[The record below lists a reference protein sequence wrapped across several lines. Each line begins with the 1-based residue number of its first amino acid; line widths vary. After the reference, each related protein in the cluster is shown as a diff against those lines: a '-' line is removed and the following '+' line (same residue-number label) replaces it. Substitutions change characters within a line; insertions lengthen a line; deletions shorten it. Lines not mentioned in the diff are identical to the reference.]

1 MGVDKMQNATVK
13 LQNTGK
19 KSNHNPD
26 AILYLYSAIYFLHF
40 NRSYSE
46 LILICEFP
54 CTSIVCF

>member
-1 MGVDKMQNATVK
+1 MQNATVK